1 MKIGK
6 TKIGL
11 NHRPYYIADIGA
23 NHGGSIETAFK
34 LIELAKESGA
44 DAAKFQNFKAE
55 KIVSKYGFDNMKSK
69 LSHQSSW
76 KKSVYEIYQ
85 DASISTDWTHM
96 LKEKCNEFDIDYFT
110 SPYDFESVDHVD
122 PYVDVYKIGSG
133 DITWL
138 EILEYIS
145 KKNKPVLFATGA
157 STLDDVKRAYKT
169 IRKFNNDICIMQC
182 NTNYTLDNDK
192 YKFVNLNVLSLYKR
206 EFPDAVLGL
215 SDHTLGCSTVC
226 GSIALGARIIE
237 KHFTDDN
244 SKEGPDHKFA
254 MNPKT
259 WKNMVKMGNEVF
271 YSLGDGEK
279 RVEDNEFDSKVV
291 QQRSIRAARK
301 LNKGHVITRN
311 DLVVLRPITENGI
324 EPYQINNLINK
335 KINKVINEGE
345 ELEFKFIYND

>member
-6 TKIGL
+6 TKIGV

-169 IRKFNNDICIMQC
+169 IRKFNNDICVMQC